1 MPNKGKNEMVI
12 QSITI
17 IIAYYID
24 LIVGDPPKWPHPVKL
39 FGRYISFCETHFNK
53 GRFKGITGLLSLII
67 LIVLIFFITF
77 YLLFYLYHLH
87 FLLGLFVEALLIA
100 TTISQ
105 KGLKQAAMIVYYPL
119 KEKNLPLARKKLSE
133 IVGRDTDELPEKEVV
148 RGTIETV
155 AENTTD
161 GITAPLFWAF
171 IGGAPFAL
179 IYRAINTCDSVVGY
193 KTKELKTFG
202 KASARLDDFVSWI
215 QAR

>member
-1 MPNKGKNEMVI
+1 I

-87 FLLGLFVEALLIA
+87 FLFGLFVELLLFA
-100 TTISQ
+100 TSFFYKDLNQSLMLDYISFNVI
-105 KGLKQAAMIVYYPL
+105 KY
-119 KEKNLPLARKKLSE
+119 
-133 IVGRDTDELPEKEVV
+133 T
-148 RGTIETV
+148 
-155 AENTTD
+155 
-161 GITAPLFWAF
+161 
-171 IGGAPFAL
+171 
-179 IYRAINTCDSVVGY
+179 
-193 KTKELKTFG
+193 
-202 KASARLDDFVSWI
+202 
-215 QAR
+215 

>member
-1 MPNKGKNEMVI
+1 
-12 QSITI
+12 SITI

-77 YLLFYLYHLH
+77 YLLFYLYHLHFLLVLFFLSLLLLFYLYHLH

-155 AENTTD
+155 AE
-161 GITAPLFWAF
+161 
-171 IGGAPFAL
+171 
-179 IYRAINTCDSVVGY
+179 
-193 KTKELKTFG
+193 
-202 KASARLDDFVSWI
+202 
-215 QAR
+215 

>member
-87 FLLGLFVEALLIA
+87 FLLGLFVEVLLIA
-100 TTISQ
+100 TTITQ
-105 KGLKQAAMIVYYPL
+105 KGLKQAAMNFYYPL
-119 KEKNLPLARKKLSE
+119 KEKNFPHARKKLSE
-133 IVGRDTDELPEKEVV
+133 VVGRDTDELPEKEVV

-155 AENTTD
+155 AENTTG

-179 IYRAINTCDSVVGY
+179 IYRAINTCDSVRSEERRVGHAVR
-193 KTKELKTFG
+193 T
-202 KASARLDDFVSWI
+202 R
-215 QAR
+215 